1 MEIVEFFFFIFHFTT
16 ITTTTKYTSL
26 ELNWWKIKNRWHSWT
41 VLRFAA
47 SIRIWRISTN
57 VKLPVLGRL
66 CWSWKAIAGNN
77 MLTVGIQNQISG
89 ELLLTAGEPRVRQH
103 QQNLWVSEPFD
114 FNVVYNTQTFVRK
127 KHESQ
132 TYIYDTIYEYTV
144 WVAESHV
151 SMNRMIKTHFLQSC
165 IYNNCVKISCSPRH
179 SFYDECKRR
188 YTIKLWKTFTD
199 CFNCLPVAAIGMFAR
214 LNTVIC
220 EIITTNGLLIN

>member
-1 MEIVEFFFFIFHFTT
+1 MEILEFFFFIFHFTT

-114 FNVVYNTQTFVRK
+114 FNV
-127 KHESQ
+127 
-132 TYIYDTIYEYTV
+132 YII
-144 WVAESHV
+144 H
-151 SMNRMIKTHFLQSC
+151 K
-165 IYNNCVKISCSPRH
+165 H
-179 SFYDECKRR
+179 SFGRNMSHKHTYTIR
-188 YTIKLWKTFTD
+188 YTNIRYEWLKVMCPWT
-199 CFNCLPVAAIGMFAR
+199 
-214 LNTVIC
+214 
-220 EIITTNGLLIN
+220 EW